1 LKILFLTLK
10 TFSASG
16 GIEKAC
22 RIAGMA
28 MNEYCKESQRGFS
41 MYSMYDEK
49 KIKTEPYLPR
59 TVFKGFAGRR
69 WWWFIIKS
77 VQRGIKSRVVV
88 FSHINLLLAGYF
100 VKLFSPKTKVIL
112 TVHDIDGSKQ
122 LSIHNKR
129 MLKYIDLVITVSDL
143 AKEKM
148 KLLFDLPGERFHVL
162 NNCLDPF
169 LPTPSAD
176 ESRRSEC
183 RSSYGI
189 AENDFV
195 LMTLS
200 SLSSKGKS
208 RGYDKVLVA
217 VKKLH
222 ATFPNLKYLFV
233 GKYDDDEKIRLN
245 DVIRDLGIEEDVIF
259 TGFVPDSV
267 LGDYYNMSDL
277 YIVPGEKEGFG
288 FRYIEALYYNKPVI
302 AGRVDGDTDNQ
313 YGNSLGTII
322 DIRNQDEIIT
332 TIQKVIANLKAFM
345 PDPKLVLEKFSYT
358 VYKNKWK
365 KILDD
370 VQSQKLKVLSS

>member
-1 LKILFLTLK
+1 
-10 TFSASG
+10 
-16 GIEKAC
+16 
-22 RIAGMA
+22 
-28 MNEYCKESQRGFS
+28 
-41 MYSMYDEK
+41 MYSMNDEK
-49 KIKTEPYLPR
+49 KIKTEPYLPK
-59 TVFKGFAGRR
+59 TVFRGFAGKR

-77 VQRGIKSRVVV
+77 VQRGTKSRVVV
-88 FSHINLLLAGYF
+88 LSHINLLLAGYLI
-100 VKLFSPKTKVIL
+100 KLLLPKTKVIL
-112 TVHDIDGSKQ
+112 TLHDVEGSEQ

-129 MLKYIDLVITVSDL
+129 MLKCVDLVITASDF

-176 ESRRSEC
+176 VSRRSEC

-189 AENDFV
+189 AENDFL

-200 SLSSKGKS
+200 SLSSKGKN
-208 RGYDKVLVA
+208 RGYDQVLVA

-222 ATFPNLKYLFV
+222 TTFPNVKYLFV
-233 GKYDDDEKIRLN
+233 GKYDADEKMRLN
-245 DVIRDLGIEEDVIF
+245 DVIHDLGIEDDVIF

-267 LGDYYNMSDL
+267 IGDYYNMSDL

-302 AGRVDGDTDNQ
+302 ILKVDGTTDNL

-322 DIRNQDEIIT
+322 DLRNQDEIIT
-332 TIQKVIANLKAFM
+332 TIQKIIANVKAFM
-345 PDPKLVLEKFSYT
+345 PDCKLVLEKFSYP
-358 VYKNKWK
+358 VYRNKWK
-365 KILDD
+365 GILDG
-370 VQSQKLKVLSS
+370 VQSPKFIVHSS